1 MTKEEKIKK
10 VAEIIKDYKSSP
22 NKDLMFVMDFIQE
35 DFTITKE
42 TLINLTHHLDKIE
55 NTYNLILDEYES
67 RIKIKQ

>member
-1 MTKEEKIKK
+1 MNKKEQAEKAIR
-10 VAEIIKDYKSSP
+10 VIKDYKSSP

>member
-67 RIKIKQ
+67 RLKIKQ

>member
-10 VAEIIKDYKSSP
+10 VTEIIKDYKSSP